1 MSFVGD
7 TPDVMGKLTGSDY
20 LNFIASIYEME
31 ENRYKEKRQ
40 ELTEMF
46 NLEDA
51 LNQLVEEYSHGMRQK
66 LVLTAALMHE
76 PELLF
81 LDEPTVG
88 LDPKSNRLLKDYL
101 KAHVNKGNTVFLTTH
116 TLSLAEEIADRICII
131 YQGEIKALGTLE
143 ELRSGSAHS
152 LEEIFLE
159 LTDGEDVY
167 EQTTL
172 EN

>member
-88 LDPKSNRLLKDYL
+88 LDPKIRVQIGR
-101 KAHVNKGNTVFLTTH
+101 AHV
-116 TLSLAEEIADRICII
+116 
-131 YQGEIKALGTLE
+131 
-143 ELRSGSAHS
+143 
-152 LEEIFLE
+152 
-159 LTDGEDVY
+159 
-167 EQTTL
+167 
-172 EN
+172 